1 MKGIIWAGGSGSC
14 LYPMTK
20 TISKQLL
27 PVYDK
32 PMIYYLLSTAMLF
45 VISEILIISTP
56 RSLPIIRNLLGDGE
70 HLGLSLEYIVHEKTN
85 GIAQAF
91 VLGQD
96 FIKKKSSCEEQDGC
110 LIIGDN

>member
-32 PMIYYLLSTAMLF
+32 AMLF